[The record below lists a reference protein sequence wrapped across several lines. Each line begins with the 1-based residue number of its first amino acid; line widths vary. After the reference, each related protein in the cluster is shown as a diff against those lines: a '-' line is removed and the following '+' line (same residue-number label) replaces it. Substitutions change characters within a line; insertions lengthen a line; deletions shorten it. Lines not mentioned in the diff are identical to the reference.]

1 MEAKRVLANRYELIR
16 KIGSGGMA
24 VVYQAYDTAL
34 DRQVAVKLL
43 RDEYVDDPDFIR
55 RFQKE
60 AQAVARLSHQNIVNI
75 YDFKESDGLTYLL
88 MEYVEG
94 STLKD
99 IIAQSGPL
107 PISQVIDYSV
117 QLCYGL
123 AQAHDQ
129 QLVHKDIKPHNIMID
144 RNHVVKITDFGIAQ
158 AMNNLT
164 ITHNKG
170 ILGSAHYFSPEQ
182 ARGEHVDFKSDIYS
196 LGVVM
201 YEMVSGHV
209 PFTGENPVTVALK
222 HMQEAPPSLM
232 EQRADVPLGLERII
246 FRALEKNPAYR
257 FRSMQEMADAL
268 LDLRLY
274 LEEQGYFQ
282 SEAVLTASEKEYVR
296 EYPKKA
302 EDEKNER
309 DRHHGGKAE
318 QDNHTLVMKHGYL
331 ETESQEEPSR
341 KVNSKHVLI
350 LVLAAVALFCGT
362 FWAVQ
367 SFMSRDEVVVPDL
380 RDKTLLEAEQ
390 LLSDNSLKIVVEDE
404 VFDGEIEKDH
414 IISQLPRAESKVKEG
429 REVTVVISLGPD
441 EVQVPVLQGKT
452 EQEARIALE
461 NEGLELGEV
470 KKVTD
475 SSQPED
481 VVVYQSVEAGTTV
494 TAGSKVDVMINEK
507 AAEPAVVNT
516 SVPNLVGK
524 TQDEARK
531 ALANAKLSEGT
542 VSQGSSNEYY
552 SGYVS
557 VQQTAAGSTVPEG
570 SKVNYTVSTG
580 PGPERSAQFEL
591 IIPED
596 GTVVVTL
603 QDKNGSAVLYQKDCV
618 AGERVQQS
626 FLYHGSGTV
635 RITCNDKEI
644 WSKEY
649 DG

>member
-318 QDNHTLVMKHGYL
+318 QDNHTRVMKHGYL
-331 ETESQEEPSR
+331 ETESQKEPSR
-341 KVNSKHVLI
+341 RVNSKHVLI

-404 VFDGEIEKDH
+404 IFDGEIEKDH

>member
-309 DRHHGGKAE
+309 DRHHRGKAE
-318 QDNHTLVMKHGYL
+318 QDNHTRVMKHGYL
-331 ETESQEEPSR
+331 ETESQKEPSR

-441 EVQVPVLQGKT
+441 EVQVPALQGKT

-516 SVPNLVGK
+516 
-524 TQDEARK
+524 
-531 ALANAKLSEGT
+531 
-542 VSQGSSNEYY
+542 
-552 SGYVS
+552 
-557 VQQTAAGSTVPEG
+557 
-570 SKVNYTVSTG
+570 
-580 PGPERSAQFEL
+580 
-591 IIPED
+591 
-596 GTVVVTL
+596 
-603 QDKNGSAVLYQKDCV
+603 
-618 AGERVQQS
+618 
-626 FLYHGSGTV
+626 
-635 RITCNDKEI
+635 
-644 WSKEY
+644 
-649 DG
+649 

>member
-201 YEMVSGHV
+201 YEIGRAHV
-209 PFTGENPVTVALK
+209 
-222 HMQEAPPSLM
+222 
-232 EQRADVPLGLERII
+232 
-246 FRALEKNPAYR
+246 
-257 FRSMQEMADAL
+257 
-268 LDLRLY
+268 
-274 LEEQGYFQ
+274 
-282 SEAVLTASEKEYVR
+282 
-296 EYPKKA
+296 
-302 EDEKNER
+302 
-309 DRHHGGKAE
+309 
-318 QDNHTLVMKHGYL
+318 
-331 ETESQEEPSR
+331 
-341 KVNSKHVLI
+341 
-350 LVLAAVALFCGT
+350 
-362 FWAVQ
+362 
-367 SFMSRDEVVVPDL
+367 
-380 RDKTLLEAEQ
+380 
-390 LLSDNSLKIVVEDE
+390 
-404 VFDGEIEKDH
+404 
-414 IISQLPRAESKVKEG
+414 
-429 REVTVVISLGPD
+429 
-441 EVQVPVLQGKT
+441 
-452 EQEARIALE
+452 
-461 NEGLELGEV
+461 
-470 KKVTD
+470 
-475 SSQPED
+475 
-481 VVVYQSVEAGTTV
+481 
-494 TAGSKVDVMINEK
+494 
-507 AAEPAVVNT
+507 
-516 SVPNLVGK
+516 
-524 TQDEARK
+524 
-531 ALANAKLSEGT
+531 
-542 VSQGSSNEYY
+542 
-552 SGYVS
+552 
-557 VQQTAAGSTVPEG
+557 
-570 SKVNYTVSTG
+570 
-580 PGPERSAQFEL
+580 
-591 IIPED
+591 
-596 GTVVVTL
+596 
-603 QDKNGSAVLYQKDCV
+603 
-618 AGERVQQS
+618 
-626 FLYHGSGTV
+626 
-635 RITCNDKEI
+635 
-644 WSKEY
+644 
-649 DG
+649 